1 MTLDHPST
9 SPEPQIATLEPPEA
23 PEPSVT
29 PSKFSTLTWR
39 DFATRNIRRHEA
51 VSWLP
56 RRPEIVLDARRTHRT
71 YIHRRLGLHW
81 VPSERVA
88 GHKFVRYGLI
98 IDTAFASIY
107 QHFRSSDAHRRLRG
121 APQGAGRP

>member
-98 IDTAFASIY
+98 IDTAFASLS
-107 QHFRSSDAHRRLRG
+107 QLLARATLTRG
-121 APQGAGRP
+121 HAEQPQGASRP